1 MQPLTKPETILS
13 VDGFHN
19 LYYFEFNKDHSH
31 PVERH
36 DHWEMVYVDMGNI
49 LAVTEQ
55 GSIPLEQGQVIFR
68 SPGETHAHVSNKEH
82 SNNLLVVSFSCDS
95 PCMTFFKQHKVFTL
109 DKTAKIVLSL
119 FVNEAKN
126 ALGHIPSRFSDHAP
140 LDFSNETF
148 GASQLMAHHFTEFLI
163 KLIRNHSADNHQLR
177 GKQRQ
182 IDEDEKAERITAF
195 LKAHIYE
202 NISLNDLCDAFFL
215 RKSQLSLLFKSTLG
229 ISPIKYLNEL
239 KIAEAKKLLR
249 DDAYSVSQIAEMLG
263 FSCIHSFSRSF
274 KTVTG
279 FSPSEYKKSV
289 SKQ

>member
-126 ALGHIPSRFSDHAP
+126 ALGHIPSRFSDHEP
-140 LDFSNETF
+140 LCFSGEIF
-148 GASQLMAHHFTEFLI
+148 GASQLMELHFSEFLL
-163 KLIRNHSADNHQLR
+163 KLIRNHSADHR
-177 GKQRQ
+177 HTVGKERQ
-182 IDEDEKAERITAF
+182 PDKDDQAQHITAY

-202 NISLNDLCDAFFL
+202 NIGLGELCDAFFL
-215 RKSQLSLLFKSTLG
+215 RKSQLSVLFKNTFG
-229 ISPIKYLNEL
+229 VSPIKYLNEL

-249 DDAYSVSQIAEMLG
+249 EDNYSVSEIAEMLG

-289 SKQ
+289 SEQ